1 MKTKRRAFIT
11 RLVTHLGLI
20 PKNSWLETSKYP
32 PEYRVCTFD
41 EDGNTIEI
49 PRLALYVFVDKLK
62 SGKYA
67 VRIKQRGKWEPGL
80 GEELQKAFNK
90 DRIVV
95 TQRENRGMVGLNV
108 LQLTCVDLP
117 WRYE

>member
-1 MKTKRRAFIT
+1 MKAKRLAFVT
-11 RLVTHLGLI
+11 RIAKHLGLI
-20 PKNSWLETSKYP
+20 PKNSWLETSKYS

-41 EDGNTIEI
+41 EEGEVIEI
-49 PRLALYVFVDKLK
+49 FRQSLYVFVDKLK

-90 DRIVV
+90 NRIVV